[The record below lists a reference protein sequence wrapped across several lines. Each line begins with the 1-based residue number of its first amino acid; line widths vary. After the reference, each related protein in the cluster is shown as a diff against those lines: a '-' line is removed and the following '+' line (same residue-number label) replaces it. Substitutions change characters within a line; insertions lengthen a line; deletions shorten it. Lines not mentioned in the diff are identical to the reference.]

1 MSNQEN
7 QTTSSAPIDLE
18 FLMGIVENDK
28 EFKKELLE
36 IFSESAKL
44 NLNKLKD
51 AISTN
56 DNNSWYMAAHAFK
69 GAATSIGAFDL
80 SQKLEHAQKHPE
92 ENSDHKKRTVDTI
105 EMNLK
110 LVLDFIN
117 NNILADK

>member
-7 QTTSSAPIDLE
+7 HTTDTPIDIE
-18 FLMGIVENDK
+18 FLMGIVENDA
-28 EFKKELLE
+28 EFKRELLE
-36 IFSESAKL
+36 IFIESAQL

-69 GAATSIGAFDL
+69 GAATSIGAFNL

-92 ENSDHKKRTVDTI
+92 ENTDHKKKTLDAI
-105 EMNLK
+105 EKDFNLA
-110 LVLDFIN
+110 LDFIN
-117 NNILADK
+117 NTILAEK